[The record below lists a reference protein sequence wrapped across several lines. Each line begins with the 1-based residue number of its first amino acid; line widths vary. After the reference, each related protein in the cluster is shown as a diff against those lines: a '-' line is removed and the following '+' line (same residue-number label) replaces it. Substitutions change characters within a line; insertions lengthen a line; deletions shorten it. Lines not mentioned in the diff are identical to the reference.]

1 MRFIYFVAAATAVLS
16 VFASPVAQDATTDT
30 KDLTTDTQQD
40 LPVAEVCSTINGFTT
55 MSDNLRVRFESVT
68 IVNVLFEAP
77 VGLPISR
84 RRTANI

>member
-1 MRFIYFVAAATAVLS
+1 MRFIHFVTAATALLS

-40 LPVAEVCSTINGFTT
+40 LPVTEVCSIINQFTT

-68 IVNVLFEAP
+68 IVNILFVAP
-77 VGLPISR
+77 VSLPIPR
-84 RRTANI
+84 RRTADI